1 MALLEIA
8 RVEKR
13 FGNLTAVKNLDLNVA
28 AGAIAGVI
36 GPNGAGK
43 STVFNLITGV
53 YRPDAGE
60 VRFEG
65 SRIDGRPT
73 YRVARRG
80 IARTFQNLRL
90 FGHLDAV
97 ENVLIGEH
105 GKLRANAFDS
115 LLHVPRERREE
126 LAARER
132 AIDLLAFVGLR
143 DVGSQFARN
152 LSYGSQRRLEI
163 ARALAGDPRL
173 LLLDEPAAGM
183 NPTEKGSLVD
193 LIHAIRDRG
202 VTVILIE
209 HDMGLVM
216 QLCETIAV
224 LDYGEKIAEGDP
236 ASIRSNARVIEAY
249 LGVEA
254 PA

>member
-1 MALLEIA
+1 MNVLELA

-13 FGNLTAVKNLDLNVA
+13 FGNLTAVKGLDLAVRS
-28 AGAIAGVI
+28 GAIAGVI

-43 STVFNLITGV
+43 STVFNVITGI

-65 SRIDGRPT
+65 ERIDGRPT
-73 YRVARRG
+73 YRIARRG

-90 FGHLDAV
+90 FGHLDAI

-105 GKLRANAFDS
+105 GQLHATALGS

-126 LAARER
+126 REARER
-132 AIDLLAFVGLR
+132 AAELLAFVGLQNI
-143 DVGSQFARN
+143 GMQFARN

-163 ARALAGDPRL
+163 ARALAGNPRL

-183 NPTEKGSLVD
+183 NPTEKSSLID
-193 LIHAIRDRG
+193 LIYAIRARG
-202 VTVILIE
+202 ITVMLIE

-216 QLCETIAV
+216 RLCEWITV
-224 LDYGEKIAEGDP
+224 LDYGEKIAQGNP
-236 ASIRSNARVIEAY
+236 ADIRANERVIEAY
-249 LGVEA
+249 LGVGA
-254 PA
+254 SP

>member
-1 MALLEIA
+1 MEILQLA

-13 FGNLTAVKNLDLNVA
+13 FGNLTAVKALDLSVP
-28 AGAIAGVI
+28 AGSIVGII

-43 STVFNLITGV
+43 STVFNVITGV
-53 YRPDAGE
+53 YRADAGE

-65 SRIDGRPT
+65 ERIDARPT
-73 YRVARRG
+73 FQVARRG

-90 FGHLDAV
+90 FGHLDAI

-105 GKLRANAFDS
+105 GQLHANAFGS
-115 LLHVPRERREE
+115 LLHLPAERREE
-126 LAARER
+126 RAAREVAR
-132 AIDLLAFVGLR
+132 ELLAFVGLR
-143 DVGSQFARN
+143 DIGTQFARN

-163 ARALAGDPRL
+163 ARALASKPRL

-183 NPTEKGSLVD
+183 NPTEKGSLID
-193 LIHAIRDRG
+193 LIYAIRERG
-202 VTVILIE
+202 VTVMLIE

-216 QLCETIAV
+216 RVCETITV
-224 LDYGEKIAEGDP
+224 LDYGERIAQGD
-236 ASIRSNARVIEAY
+236 ASSIRADRRVIEAY

-254 PA
+254 SA